1 MQSPIRISVQ
11 SDLDAL
17 TRKLNDFERKQLPFA
32 TALALTAVAKS
43 VQAVEKGAIRQV
55 FDRPT
60 PFTVNSVGVKA
71 ARKNNLEAVVF
82 VKDIA
87 AAYLAPYEFG
97 GTHKLIGSGK
107 TWLNPKDRALLNQYG
122 NLSKST
128 LKRLEG
134 RPDIFVGSIK
144 TNSGESIGGVWQR
157 PTDVKAVKTAGKRGV
172 ALRGVNKSGHLKLLV
187 RFGDA
192 MPVRQHLNFEMRAR
206 VVINA
211 GFRREFAAAFAQA
224 LATARR

>member
-1 MQSPIRISVQ
+1 MAAPVRINISA
-11 SDLDAL
+11 DLRSL
-17 TRKLNDFERKQLPFA
+17 TRSLNDLERKQLPFA
-32 TALALTAVAKS
+32 TAQALTAVAKS
-43 VQAVEKGAIRQV
+43 VQVVEKGAIRQV

-144 TNSGESIGGVWQR
+144 TKSGESIGGVWQR

-172 ALRGVNKSGHLKLLV
+172 ALRGVNKSGHLKLLI

-192 MPVRQHLNFEMRAR
+192 MPVHQHLNFEMRAR

-224 LATARR
+224 LATAKR